1 MNAEVCSFLL
11 QSNCYHGC
19 FFLLLWGLK
28 LKSMRLH
35 YCVVLC
41 LLYSDQN
48 YDPSLSVQA
57 SSFPI
62 ITLVKI
68 IASRISKKKI

>member
-1 MNAEVCSFLL
+1 MF
-11 QSNCYHGC
+11 
-19 FFLLLWGLK
+19 
-28 LKSMRLH
+28 
-35 YCVVLC
+35 VLC

-57 SSFPI
+57 SSFLI

-68 IASRISKKKI
+68 IASRISKKIIKKISMLTRERL